1 MKNLFFEYT
10 MKQNG
15 YIDEVL
21 KDSLIIL
28 DANALLN
35 IYRLSSENREKY
47 FDVLNK
53 VKDRLFLANQ
63 SAKEFFAN
71 RLNICQNK
79 LKFKEN
85 LSISLRNE
93 LERIKNKVNNSNFQ
107 GDNKDSCNLI
117 KHEIELQESITK
129 IINKSIEEIDRTINS
144 YKVGIDESF
153 ISEDKILEKILELFN
168 EKVNKPFNDV
178 ELNEIYED
186 GKKRYEKEVPPGYK
200 DRKKDSVEQFGD
212 LIIWKEI
219 LNISNDKEKN
229 ILFVSD
235 DRKEDWCDNFK
246 GIDLGP
252 RKELIRE
259 FYEFTSKLFYSV
271 TTRDFIKY
279 MSDMYT
285 IEETEKLQLESDII
299 SKDLYR
305 SDSVEKLS
313 ELIKD
318 NNYTDLVST
327 IGNIGRRADN
337 NYLSKILSNEIQPKI
352 NTDLVS
358 AIGNI
363 GRIEDNNYLSKI
375 LSNEI
380 QPKINTD
387 LVSAIG
393 NIGRIEDNNYLSKI
407 LSNEI
412 QPKINTDLV
421 STIGNIGR
429 IEDNN
434 YLSNK
439 LKIRANN
446 RNDSRNGNK

>member
-1 MKNLFFEYT
+1 MKKLFFEYT

-63 SAKEFFAN
+63 SAKEFFEN

-93 LERIKNKVNNSNFQ
+93 LEGIKNKVNNSNFQ

-117 KHEIELQESITK
+117 KHEIELQNSITK
-129 IINKSIEEIDRTINS
+129 IIDKSIEEIDRTINS
-144 YKVGIDESF
+144 YKVDIDENF

-168 EKVNKPFNDV
+168 EKVNNPFNDL

-186 GKKRYEKEVPPGYK
+186 GKKRYESQVPPGYK
-200 DRKKDSVEQFGD
+200 DRKKDGVEQFGD
-212 LIIWKEI
+212 FIIWKEM
-219 LNISNDKEKN
+219 LNISKNKEKN

-235 DRKEDWCDNFK
+235 DRKEDWCDRFK

-259 FYEFTSKLFYSV
+259 FYELTSKLFYSV
-271 TTRDFIKY
+271 TTKDFIKY

-299 SKDLYR
+299 SKELYR
-305 SDSVEKLS
+305 NDNFERLNDFKLLVNPT
-313 ELIKD
+313 EL
-318 NNYTDLVST
+318 
-327 IGNIGRRADN
+327 
-337 NYLSKILSNEIQPKI
+337 KI
-352 NTDLVS
+352 NTDLVDIDKLRENLTRLS
-358 AIGNI
+358 VNPMELKINTGLASIDKLK
-363 GRIEDNNYLSKI
+363 EDLTKLSVNPTE
-375 LSNEI
+375 L
-380 QPKINTD
+380 KINTD
-387 LVSAIG
+387 LVDIDKL
-393 NIGRIEDNNYLSKI
+393 REDLTKLSVNLTK
-407 LSNEI
+407 L
-412 QPKINTDLV
+412 KINTGLEDIEKLRTDLTKL
-421 STIGNIGR
+421 SELEIK
-429 IEDNN
+429 ENN
-434 YLSNK
+434 KYIL
-439 LKIRANN
+439 
-446 RNDSRNGNK
+446 